1 MHPFHVLLTLFVT
14 ASVVGFLI
22 YLHWERRYFKARG
35 KAGAWLAVRVAT
47 LPIAAVT
54 AAIVILP
61 AQSTSGME
69 GLAVFYI
76 LLLTIAPAFWLG
88 SHWVVGRLAKPPMVM
103 SESALIAA
111 SPIGFAIAAALAGN
125 VLQPFAWSML
135 RSAGIV

>member
-1 MHPFHVLLTLFVT
+1 MHPFHVLLTLFVA
-14 ASVVGFLI
+14 ASFVGFLI
-22 YLHWERRYFKARG
+22 YLRWERRYFKTQG

-76 LLLTIAPAFWLG
+76 LLLTIGPIFWFG
-88 SHWVVGRLAKPPMVM
+88 SHWAVGKLTKPPLPLN
-103 SESALIAA
+103 ESALIAA
-111 SPIGFAIAAALAGN
+111 SPLGFAIAAALVGN
-125 VLQPFAWSML
+125 VLQPFAWSLL
-135 RSAGIV
+135 RSAGIL